1 MEGTVLD
8 MMQVYDDLDE
18 HIINRGYDVRRFGYD
33 PYNAQ
38 EFIKRWTDEN
48 GPFGVE
54 VVRQGSRTESV
65 PLGELKSWP
74 ESVCRSLT
82 RSRSPSPWE
91 IASPW
96 RTPMETGSA
105 EETVRPENRRCGG
118 HDGCVCGL

>member
-1 MEGTVLD
+1 MRVKYEDFMAEGSLIVMEGTVLD

-65 PLGELKSWP
+65 PLGELKKLAG
-74 ESVCRSLT
+74 ERML
-82 RSRSPSPWE
+82 
-91 IASPW
+91 A
-96 RTPMETGSA
+96 
-105 EETVRPENRRCGG
+105 
-118 HDGCVCGL
+118 L